1 MEPTIK
7 EMLFLARR
15 QWSTVLTLEL
25 ASAGKYIL
33 AKLRGSE
40 MNDPM
45 SYRSAFVDINNN
57 LTYSGVLV
65 GITVVLLSPKGTGLN
80 IGQTSDVSSPL
91 GLESHLDELGIL
103 LLVNHCPF
111 RNELR
116 LTSIMVVTIP
126 KNDSYE
132 GKRPCR
138 PVKV

>member
-1 MEPTIK
+1 
-7 EMLFLARR
+7 
-15 QWSTVLTLEL
+15 
-25 ASAGKYIL
+25 
-33 AKLRGSE
+33 

-45 SYRSAFVDINNN
+45 SYRSAFVDINSD

-65 GITVVLLSPKGTGLN
+65 GITVVLLSPKGTGLDV
-80 IGQTSDVSSPL
+80 GQTSDVSSPF
-91 GLESHLDELGIL
+91 GLESHLDELRIL
-103 LLVNHCPF
+103 LLINHGSF
-111 RNELR
+111 RNEMR